1 MKNNALYDYVIVI
14 KNQHQGFIDII
25 GLLLSLGSA
34 MLFTR
39 EMLVTGKWN
48 IALLVGV
55 VFIVGIIV
63 YNLANAKRT
72 DKNTYYSKALLVA
85 ALVWMKMPYG
95 QWLLFVFI
103 ILALLEY
110 QAKLSLEIGF
120 SRSEIVFNS
129 LIKRRY
135 TWSDLNN
142 VVLKDGMLTIDFK
155 SNKLFQKLIDD
166 GDSEATEEE
175 FNEWVK
181 EINREGQLEK
191 AQG

>member
-63 YNLANAKRT
+63 YNLVNAKRT

-110 QAKLSLEIGF
+110 QAKLPLEIGF

-166 GDSEATEEE
+166 GESEATEEE
-175 FNEWVK
+175 FNEWVQ
-181 EINREGQLEK
+181 EINREGQFEK